1 MNESTVSWHFCASSE
16 SLPEAQLQEHDI
28 NGRRI
33 GLLRRAGKVF
43 AFSALCPHSGGR
55 LCDGWLDPKGRIVC
69 PDHKYRFEPSNGYN
83 ASGEGYKLK
92 TFPVREEEGR
102 IFVQF

>member
-1 MNESTVSWHFCASSE
+1 MNAENLCWHFCAE
-16 SLPEAQLQEHDI
+16 SGSLQSGQLKEVEVD
-28 NGRRI
+28 GRRI
-33 GLLRRAGKVF
+33 CILRRAEQVY
-43 AFSALCPHSGGR
+43 ACSALCPHSGGR
-55 LCDGWLDPKGRIVC
+55 LCEGWLDPKGRIVC